1 MTCPRPHS
9 RSMGFSQGFPSPCQI
24 LSQLP
29 PGPCLCLRACPRLTA
44 HAFHPSLDPSNPSL
58 IHTSLLLTQFSSQC
72 ALSHTSLGNF
82 YSSFKTHP
90 EV

>member
-9 RSMGFSQGFPSPCQI
+9 RSMGFIQGFPSPCQI

-29 PGPCLCLRACPRLTA
+29 PGPCLSQSLRPHCPCLPTQPRPLKSLTDSYLL
-44 HAFHPSLDPSNPSL
+44 AFDSILFTVCSVPHLPGE
-58 IHTSLLLTQFSSQC
+58 LLFI
-72 ALSHTSLGNF
+72 
-82 YSSFKTHP
+82 FKTHP